1 MSRKQRNVEV
11 LSVSLEFEDNSNS
24 MNPTFTEV
32 LHYMHEKTWNY
43 FGKAFELRL
52 LEVMESGCII
62 GLVVTTQNKEIPPK
76 HIPATQN
83 FYPVDIA
90 ANEGLAFGNIF
101 LYDPNNN
108 VFLYEINRNGCYVSQ
123 FIQFVYYNWNSVDEH
138 IKFSLKIVP
147 ILRSSSYQRMC
158 DMNYYKKIVLEIF
171 RPNELMNYLAHNN
184 NGMATILRSQLQGAS
199 VSNSSTMTIEQVAI
213 NKRQNPL
220 GISHSYVREMSDV
233 VLGAIG
239 AGFRQ
244 NIEKLEVAGYA
255 EDPESS
261 RRIRTIDLIAD
272 SFNVWFFIEEIRR
285 QSDLQ
290 EIERK
295 QEIQG
300 LYTRLLPE
308 LNSIIRH

>member
-1 MSRKQRNVEV
+1 MNRKRRNVEV
-11 LSVSLEFEDNSNS
+11 LSANLEFEDNSNC
-24 MNPTFTEV
+24 MNPTFSEI
-32 LHYMHEKTWNY
+32 LQFMHEKTWISI
-43 FGKAFELRL
+43 GKAFELKL
-52 LEVMESGCII
+52 LETTESGYII

-76 HIPATQN
+76 HIPATQH
-83 FYPVDIA
+83 FVPVDIA
-90 ANEGLAFGNIF
+90 ANEGLAFGNAF

-123 FIQFVYYNWNSVDEH
+123 FIQFVYSNWNSINEH

-158 DMNYYKKIVLEIF
+158 DMNYYKKFVLEIF
-171 RPNELMNYLAHNN
+171 RPNELMNYLAHSN
-184 NGMATILRSQLQGAS
+184 NGMATILQNQLQGGS
-199 VSNSSTMTIEQVAI
+199 VSNSSIMKIEQVAM
-213 NKRQNPL
+213 NRRQNPL
-220 GISHSYVREMSDV
+220 GISHSYVREMSDI
-233 VLGAIG
+233 VLSALG

-244 NIEKLEVAGYA
+244 NIDKLEVSGYT

-261 RRIRTIDLIAD
+261 RRVKTIDLIAD
-272 SFNVWFFIEEIRR
+272 SFDAWFFIEEIHR

-290 EIERK
+290 ETERK

-308 LNSIIRH
+308 LDLITRH